1 MKLLVSFMP
10 FKNFMSSK
18 ELNNLFSFFKG
29 KSNIKINFIP
39 FSDGGGSL
47 NEVFEDK
54 NTYTRTVQ
62 ITNSLNR
69 KDSCR
74 VLINK
79 KKKFGLFEINETM
92 GQIKKKDIDP
102 LKRSSFGIG
111 QVILYLSKL
120 NLNRIYIGTGGS
132 INTDCGIGMA
142 HALGVKFYD
151 SKKKILNYKN
161 TFFHARYL
169 EKINDIK
176 KIQLSKKLKKI
187 KIFIISDSSVKLC
200 GKKGQINIFSK
211 QKKINKLDQIILTKS
226 FKKMK
231 KIFEKKSKKK
241 FNLPYLGSGGGV
253 ASMLYFI
260 FNSKLLNGAK
270 FIFKKQKLDKYI
282 KENDL
287 IISGEGKLDRTT
299 FEGKG
304 LLEIIKASKKY
315 KKKLYLIC
323 AKSTINKINYGNLIN
338 LDFKKITSKTN
349 FIVRLKKKVNS
360 IIKFNEK
367 KN

>member
-169 EKINDIK
+169 
-176 KIQLSKKLKKI
+176 
-187 KIFIISDSSVKLC
+187 
-200 GKKGQINIFSK
+200 
-211 QKKINKLDQIILTKS
+211 
-226 FKKMK
+226 
-231 KIFEKKSKKK
+231 
-241 FNLPYLGSGGGV
+241 
-253 ASMLYFI
+253 
-260 FNSKLLNGAK
+260 
-270 FIFKKQKLDKYI
+270 
-282 KENDL
+282 
-287 IISGEGKLDRTT
+287 
-299 FEGKG
+299 
-304 LLEIIKASKKY
+304 
-315 KKKLYLIC
+315 
-323 AKSTINKINYGNLIN
+323 
-338 LDFKKITSKTN
+338 
-349 FIVRLKKKVNS
+349 
-360 IIKFNEK
+360 
-367 KN
+367 